1 MGMAPWFLG
10 TWHNCS
16 FSVTMFSRCCFSTC
30 HFNWW
35 RAYSV
40 ISNCQ
45 NILVASE
52 LSMKI
57 FRATWSIVH
66 GFSCCYFFFRG
77 VDWSSHY
84 GIFFSAVKKANRG
97 VQYRK
102 RYTINTRL
110 CSKKKKKLRKPNVVN
125 LWNLGYP
132 AYDLY
137 EKRLRFPGCQDWI
150 FGRIGDQEG
159 AISDP
164 AGASGFCFRGSEF
177 CTLHVW

>member
-57 FRATWSIVH
+57 FRSTLCIVH
-66 GFSCCYFFFRG
+66 GCSCCYFFFRG

-84 GIFFSAVKKANRG
+84 GIFFLAVKKANRG
-97 VQYRK
+97 VKYRK

-110 CSKKKKKLRKPNVVN
+110 CSKKKKIEEAQCCEPVKSRVPSIWFVWKKIKI
-125 LWNLGYP
+125 LWLPKSNS
-132 AYDLY
+132 
-137 EKRLRFPGCQDWI
+137 KVPG
-150 FGRIGDQEG
+150 G
-159 AISDP
+159 ATGCCYSTALKCLI
-164 AGASGFCFRGSEF
+164 
-177 CTLHVW
+177 